1 MFIKG
6 FILGFSIAAIVGPI
20 ALLCIR
26 RTLAMGRLSGFISG
40 LGAACAGATYASIAA
55 LGLTVVS
62 GLLLNYQHI
71 LQLVGGLFLCYLG
84 VKTFVSKPAEV
95 PQGLIRVN
103 LMSDFVTTFFLA
115 ITNPL
120 TILLYLSFFTGLGF
134 EPSSNGYGMGLML
147 VFGAFL
153 GSVTWWSILS
163 IIVGFF
169 RTSLT
174 RARIVIINKIAGC
187 MILGFGCWAL
197 FGFLQKILLSR

>member
-1 MFIKG
+1 MFVKG

-26 RTLAMGRLSGFISG
+26 RTLTSGRLSGFISG
-40 LGAACAGATYASIAA
+40 LGAALAGATYASIAA
-55 LGLTVVS
+55 LGLTAVS

-95 PQGLIRVN
+95 PQGLIRVD
-103 LMSDFVTTFFLA
+103 LMSDFITTFFLA

-120 TILLYLSFFTGLGF
+120 TILLYLSLFAGLGF

-147 VFGAFL
+147 VLGAFL
-153 GSVTWWSILS
+153 GSITWWSILS
-163 IIVGFF
+163 FVVGFF

-174 RARIVIINKIAGC
+174 RAGIVIINKIAGG
-187 MILGFGCWAL
+187 MIFGFGCWAL
-197 FGFLQKILLSR
+197 FGFLQKVLCLH

>member
-26 RTLAMGRLSGFISG
+26 RTLAMGRLSGFVSG
-40 LGAACAGATYASIAA
+40 LGAACAGAVYASIAA
-55 LGLTVVS
+55 LGLTAVS

-95 PQGLIRVN
+95 AQGLIRVN

-120 TILLYLSFFTGLGF
+120 TILLYLSFFAGLGF
-134 EPSSNGYGMGLML
+134 EPTSGSYLAGLLL
-147 VFGAFL
+147 VLGAFL
-153 GSVTWWSILS
+153 GSTTWWLILS
-163 IIVGFF
+163 FIVGFF

-174 RARIVIINKIAGC
+174 RAGIVIINKIAGC

-197 FGFLQKILLSR
+197 FGFLQKVLLSR